1 MQQKN
6 GLINVLLII
15 IMVLVVV
22 GCIVSYL
29 YFGQEDVS
37 NTQNTIFNMEDY
49 PKIDGSIATL
59 KLAEAFK
66 SAFTGEDIDNVNIT
80 HSKTEKAYENL
91 INKETDLILVTYPT
105 EEETQLALNNGVELE
120 IYPVV
125 KDAFVFFVNKQN
137 PVENLTL
144 TQIQDIYSGNITNW
158 KDVGGADAQITAYQ
172 RPSTSD
178 SQKGM
183 LSLVMQGKNMREQ
196 DLEDVELWQLT
207 DIITD
212 YTNTDTAIGY
222 SYNYY
227 TSLYDKEQIKL
238 LSVNRIEPTYE
249 NIKTGLY
256 GLQTEYYAIIRKD
269 EPEDSNVRKLLNAM
283 ISSYGQSI
291 AKEAGY
297 VESY

>member
-1 MQQKN
+1 MK
-6 GLINVLLII
+6 
-15 IMVLVVV
+15 
-22 GCIVSYL
+22 
-29 YFGQEDVS
+29 
-37 NTQNTIFNMEDY
+37 
-49 PKIDGSIATL
+49 
-59 KLAEAFK
+59 
-66 SAFTGEDIDNVNIT
+66 
-80 HSKTEKAYENL
+80 
-91 INKETDLILVTYPT
+91 
-105 EEETQLALNNGVELE
+105 
-120 IYPVV
+120 
-125 KDAFVFFVNKQN
+125 
-137 PVENLTL
+137 
-144 TQIQDIYSGNITNW
+144 
-158 KDVGGADAQITAYQ
+158 
-172 RPSTSD
+172 
-178 SQKGM
+178 
-183 LSLVMQGKNMREQ
+183 EQ

-238 LSVNRIEPTYE
+238 LSVNGIEPTYE